1 MPKSM
6 NALNKLINT
15 IKYKY
20 KKQNR
25 LNKFLIK
32 GGGLLVVYQIL
43 KIILI
48 RVNCVK
54 PFTLFFTKGL
64 IKIIVKSSW
73 IILKLIGEQAETYRN
88 IVYITGSEG
97 VRVIPACLAVSLMAL
112 FAGFIICYP
121 GEKKSKL
128 WYIPL
133 GIILIMFL
141 NILRIMAM
149 ALLSYHAPELLNFY
163 HRYVFKFMIH
173 GFILLLWIIWINK
186 YGIKE
191 KIKSNYHE

>member
-1 MPKSM
+1 MKAI
-6 NALNKLINT
+6 NRLIHT
-15 IKYKY
+15 IKDRYKR
-20 KKQNR
+20 QNR

-32 GGGLLVVYQIL
+32 GGALIIIYQML
-43 KIILI
+43 KIILLRI
-48 RVNCVK
+48 NCVK
-54 PFTLFFTKGL
+54 PFTLSVSKGL

-73 IILKLIGEQAETYRN
+73 GILKLIGEQAETFKN
-88 IVYITGSEG
+88 TIYISGSEG
-97 VRVIPACLAVSLMAL
+97 VRVIPSCLAVSLMAL

-121 GEKKSKL
+121 GEKKSKF

-141 NILRIMAM
+141 NILRITAMAM
-149 ALLSYHAPELLNFY
+149 LSRYAPDMLHFY

-173 GFILLLWIIWINK
+173 GLILILWILWIQK

-191 KIKSNYHE
+191 RVKHA